1 MTYFDIHTHKLN
13 LIPNETAVL
22 NLFWHEQ
29 QSLPLNQ
36 PFSLSVHPWYL
47 EQYSPENFEKEL
59 ARIEKNPFLWAIGEC
74 GLDKNTSFTSD
85 YQISVL
91 NEQYK
96 LAERLK
102 KPMIIHC
109 VQSFELLLN
118 WKKDKN
124 SVQILIHGF
133 VKKMHLLESLL
144 KAGFYVSFGAALCQ
158 DRPTVKA
165 SFLAMPMDRLFL
177 ETDNQSEY
185 NISDIYLA
193 AAAIK
198 KITVSELEDQIR
210 ININNFFHFNQNPN
224 GNACY

>member
-1 MTYFDIHTHKLN
+1 MSYFDIHTHKLN
-13 LIPNETAVL
+13 LIPNETAIL
-22 NLFWHEQ
+22 NLLWQEQ
-29 QSLPLNQ
+29 HSLPLYQ

-47 EQYSPENFEKEL
+47 DHYSPESFEKEL
-59 ARIEKNPFLWAIGEC
+59 DKIEKNPFLWAIGEC

-118 WKKDKN
+118 WKKKKN
-124 SVQILIHGF
+124 SVQMLIHGF
-133 VKKMHLLESLL
+133 VKKMPLLESLL

-158 DRPTVKA
+158 DRPSVVEAFMK
-165 SFLAMPMDRLFL
+165 MPMNRMFL
-177 ETDNQSEY
+177 ETDDQSKY
-185 NISDIYLA
+185 SISDIYLA

-198 KITVSELEDQIR
+198 KITVAELEDHIR
-210 ININNFFHFNQNPN
+210 INIYNFFQFNQ
-224 GNACY
+224 